1 MSESTGRADR
11 SFFVRAEQG
20 RRNCVL
26 CRNILILTFLLK
38 VFDKKDYSVIIIDTL
53 IGTVVLQTAVNQ
65 IEYLI

>member
-53 IGTVVLQTAVNQ
+53 IGTVVL
-65 IEYLI
+65 